1 MRAAACEHTF
11 VSSPTDAFL
20 ARLLDLVPIYYE
32 AGREIAR
39 LSPPTSPPSATALA
53 GAACSR
59 WLLPAIP
66 ADADAM
72 RPVAA
77 ALTSDAAP
85 EDLLA
90 FAGDVERL
98 ARALADERLAAT
110 AAHAFAAARA
120 AADGDDAG
128 AGRAAAD
135 CLYSRGAGAEFVAA
149 EARVVAGGG

>member
-1 MRAAACEHTF
+1 MFVHAA
-11 VSSPTDAFL
+11 DAFL
-20 ARLLDLVPIYYE
+20 DRLLDLVPIYYA
-32 AGREIAR
+32 AGRELAR
-39 LSPPTSPPSATALA
+39 LSTPSPPPPAAALA

-77 ALTSDAAP
+77 ALTDDASP

-110 AAHAFAAARA
+110 AGHARAAARA
-120 AADGDDAG
+120 AADGDDA
-128 AGRAAAD
+128 ATGRAAAD
-135 CLYSRGAGAEFVAA
+135 CLYSRGAGAEYLVA
-149 EARVVAGGG
+149 EARVITRAAGAA